1 MEQDKKSHGA
11 LTGSIIIIIILIIGG
26 IYAWQQKVKN
36 DLKLKELQEIQKI
49 QMLQYQE
56 ISSLEE
62 EIESLSQN
70 IEVDLEE
77 IE

>member
-11 LTGSIIIIIILIIGG
+11 LIGSIIIVIILIIGG
-26 IYAWQQKVKN
+26 IYTWQQKVKN

-62 EIESLSQN
+62 EIENLSQN